1 MAIITTLSGVTST
14 TGTRIGGLLPAAN
27 TELFNA
33 FFGVDA
39 GTSINLSPNGSAWS
53 AIGDGPTYSA
63 GYARMVPD
71 TAAVRTAIL
80 NTSPNA
86 FTIMGVFRT
95 VASGSGTAARVI
107 ATNPNSVILWSYSPT
122 TGAMSLAGPLG
133 ADPATLAVAGD
144 PTIFR
149 FFAATVGGNENTT
162 IYNRTDD
169 TVSVDGTDGLVSGS
183 GVNTIDLTGGA
194 SGSGNTR
201 PLDWAWC
208 RISNSI
214 SDLTEINA
222 YYAWVQGV
230 LANIRG
236 IEC

>member
-14 TGTRIGGLLPAAN
+14 AGTRIGGPLPAAN

-39 GTSINLSPNGSAWS
+39 GTSINRSPNGSAWT
-53 AIGDGPTYSA
+53 AIGSGPSYDATR
-63 GYARMVPD
+63 GRMTPA
-71 TAAVRTAIL
+71 TAAVRTAIT
-80 NTSPNA
+80 NTGNA
-86 FTIMGVFRT
+86 WTIMGVFRRVT
-95 VASGSGTAARVI
+95 GGSGAAARII
-107 ATNPNSVILWSYSPT
+107 ACNPNSIILWTINPT
-122 TGAMSLAGPLG
+122 TGQMSLSG
-133 ADPATLAVAGD
+133 AQLATTATLTVAGD
-144 PTIFR
+144 LDEYR
-149 FFAATVGGNENTT
+149 FFAATTGGGVDQV

-169 TVSVDGTDGLVSGS
+169 TASTDGTDGLVSGN

-201 PLDWAWC
+201 SIDWAWC
-208 RISNSI
+208 RISTGI

-230 LANIRG
+230 LLNIRG
-236 IEC
+236 ITC